1 MGEHLTD
8 SNENTLRL
16 LLALALFVIIVG
28 GAIDLVFDAP
38 ESLLSGHV
46 IYEASM
52 IVIAIVITIAL
63 WRGWLLAERSLVE
76 TQRVLEASSEERDAW
91 RERAQ
96 QALEGLGIAVNTQF
110 HSWGL
115 TPSESDIALLLLKG
129 HSHKS
134 IARATGRSERTVR
147 QHAVAVYQKSQLGGR
162 AELAAFFL
170 GDLELPQPDGSSP
183 VELLKS
189 EPS

>member
-1 MGEHLTD
+1 MGEYFTD
-8 SNENTLRL
+8 SNEGTLRL

-38 ESLLSGHV
+38 DSLLSGHA
-46 IYEASM
+46 IYEMSM
-52 IVIAIVITIAL
+52 ILIALGITIAM

-76 TQRVLEASSEERDAW
+76 TQRVLEASSAERDAW
-91 RERAQ
+91 RQRAQ
-96 QALEGLGIAVNTQF
+96 HALDGLAVAVDGQF

-115 TPSESDIALLLLKG
+115 TPAESDVALLLLKG

-134 IARATGRSERTVR
+134 IARAAGRSERTVR
-147 QHAVAVYQKSQLGGR
+147 QHAVAVYHKSRLGGR

-170 GDLELPQPDGSSP
+170 GDLALPSPEKANSSASP
-183 VELLKS
+183 GR
-189 EPS
+189 

>member
-8 SNENTLRL
+8 SNEGTLRV

-28 GAIDLVFDAP
+28 GGIDLVFDAP

-52 IVIAIVITIAL
+52 ILIALVITIAI
-63 WRGWLLAERSLVE
+63 WRGWLLAERSLVQ
-76 TQRVLEASSEERDAW
+76 TKRVLEANSVERDAW

-96 QALEGLGIAVNTQF
+96 HALEGLGLAVDGQF

-115 TPSESDIALLLLKG
+115 TPAESEIALLLLKG

-134 IARATGRSERTVR
+134 IARATSRSERTVR
-147 QHAVAVYQKSQLGGR
+147 QHAVAVYHKSQLGGR

-170 GDLELPQPDGSSP
+170 GDLSLPQPGTGTP
-183 VELLKS
+183 TT
-189 EPS
+189 